1 MYDRRVLRV
10 EPPALP
16 VLSIGNMTV
25 GGTGKTPV
33 AAWAAA
39 ALVARGA
46 KPAIVLRGYG
56 DDEPRVHARLNPGV
70 PVITMPARAVG
81 VRKARDQGCDVA
93 VLDDAFQHRRIGR
106 DQDWVLISADR
117 WTDRRHLLPAGPWRE
132 PLSALRRATIAV
144 VTRKAVSRERA
155 REVLARLGGDTRR
168 TPAAIMHL
176 EPDRLRGV
184 HGDESLTLDS
194 IAGAQV
200 FLIAGIGDPGALRR
214 QLEEHGARVRTQP
227 FADHH
232 AYTPSEIGELA
243 GSAKPD
249 EIVVCTLKDAV
260 KIGGEWP
267 RAGPALWYVSQR
279 VTVEEGG
286 ELLSGSLEALLRR
299 RPLDTDAARS
309 RGPYP

>member
-1 MYDRRVLRV
+1 
-10 EPPALP
+10 
-16 VLSIGNMTV
+16 MTV

-39 ALVARGA
+39 ELRARGA
-46 KPAIVLRGYG
+46 RPAVVLRGYG

-70 PVITMPARAVG
+70 PVITMAARAAG

-106 DQDWVLISADR
+106 DQDWVLVSADR

-132 PLSALRRATIAV
+132 PLDALRRATLAV
-144 VTRKAVSRERA
+144 VTRKAVSPARA
-155 REVLARLGGDTRR
+155 REVRARLGEGASQV
-168 TPAAIMHL
+168 PSAIIHL
-176 EPDRLRGV
+176 APDMLRAV
-184 HGDESLTLDS
+184 HGDEAMTLDS
-194 IAGAQV
+194 IAGARL
-200 FLIAGIGDPGALRR
+200 FLIAGIGDPAALRR
-214 QLEEHGARVRTQP
+214 QLEDHGARVRTRP

-232 AYTPSEIGELA
+232 AYTPSEIADAA

-260 KIGGEWP
+260 KIGADWP

-299 RPLDTDAARS
+299 RPVAPDAARS
-309 RGPYP
+309 RGPYL